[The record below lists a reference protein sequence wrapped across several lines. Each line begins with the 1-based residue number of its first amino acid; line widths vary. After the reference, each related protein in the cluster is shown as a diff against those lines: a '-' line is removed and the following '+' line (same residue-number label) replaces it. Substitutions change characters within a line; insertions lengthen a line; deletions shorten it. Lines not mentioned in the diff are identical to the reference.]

1 MVEVSLT
8 VGKLDASLA
17 LLLTKDHHLI
27 EFPTI
32 LLPDGISTGSIVKIT
47 CDRDLQKE
55 NEEKK
60 AFNALQEEIF
70 EIFGKHEPQ
79 NPLLKIVN
87 ITQTSCVLEWE
98 PLNLGTAE
106 LKELTLY
113 KNGSKLG
120 PIKNPFQK
128 KNIKFSGLPIDTPYK
143 FQLKLETSSGIYY
156 SNLVELRTH
165 KMTDLSGIT
174 LCIGDIDFNEEK
186 FSLNDIEDA
195 IKAINAKPFSSQV
208 KVDTTQFICT
218 TNTGIEYQKA
228 KNMNIPIIRP
238 EWIKACQLERRIV
251 GVNKFYLDTENP
263 IWKTKD
269 FWAISNDV
277 TPPTEDT
284 EEPAI
289 AANSTTVEGDLTVP
303 NITIDPESEAEVTVT
318 DPTSESTN
326 TNDVAAVETETD
338 KNDEKIKDSE
348 PESLPKI
355 EGETV
360 PEENSMTEEVDEV
373 PKEEIEGAKAEVAA
387 AEVAPAET
395 PGVLAEE
402 GVVVEETTATPELA
416 VTQDESPAV
425 AEEEL
430 GQSVTVNESKE
441 VEGGKEA
448 KDDVIE
454 TAEPSIAIEEPTEEV
469 KISLIDSSPA
479 TPEGTNAEASAT
491 EIGSEPVTE
500 SVTPDTPADTTP
512 EEPELQVAETEDVEA
527 EKREGE
533 ENGVEKVQA
542 ETKSTPSS
550 KGSNKKK
557 GKKKGRK

>member
-47 CDRDLQKE
+47 CDRDLEKE
-55 NEEKK
+55 QEEKK

-79 NPLLKIVN
+79 NPVLKIVN

-174 LCIGDIDFNEEK
+174 LCIGDIDFSEEK

-195 IKAINAKPFSSQV
+195 IKAINAKPFSNQV

-218 TNTGIEYQKA
+218 KDTGIEYQKA

-269 FWAISNDV
+269 FWAISNDEIPI
-277 TPPTEDT
+277 TGEATQ
-284 EEPAI
+284 PAV
-289 AANSTTVEGDLTVP
+289 AANSATVEEDLTVP
-303 NITIDPESEAEVTVT
+303 NITIDPESEAEVTIT
-318 DPTSESTN
+318 DPTSESAN
-326 TNDVAAVETETD
+326 TNDIAEVDNEANNE
-338 KNDEKIKDSE
+338 EKKINESE
-348 PESLPKI
+348 PEPEPKI
-355 EGETV
+355 GEEAV
-360 PEENSMTEEVDEV
+360 PEENPTEEV
-373 PKEEIEGAKAEVAA
+373 EVAA
-387 AEVAPAET
+387 AVAAPVET
-395 PGVLAEE
+395 PEE
-402 GVVVEETTATPELA
+402 PIEKVVEVEKAAATPEPV
-416 VTQDESPAV
+416 VTGDETPEVAEEV
-425 AEEEL
+425 AEEEPE
-430 GQSVTVNESKE
+430 QKVPVDENKE
-441 VEGGKEA
+441 GEGEVKQDVSEA
-448 KDDVIE
+448 
-454 TAEPSIAIEEPTEEV
+454 AEPSIAIEEPTEEV
-469 KISLIDSSPA
+469 ESTLINSFPA
-479 TPEGTNAEASAT
+479 TAEESVAETTAEPSAA
-491 EIGSEPVTE
+491 ENGSELVPE
-500 SVTPDTPADTTP
+500 SVTPDTPAITTP
-512 EEPELQVAETEDVEA
+512 EEPEIQVAETEDVEA
-527 EKREGE
+527 EKQEDK
-533 ENGVEKVQA
+533 ENGVEKTQA
-542 ETKSTPSS
+542 EKKSTPSS
-550 KGSNKKK
+550 KGSSKKK